1 MDPLEPWIDASAVRR
16 MAERL
21 LEASDEPEVDPGPD
35 AGFGSDAVKI
45 NVEQIFK
52 LLSPGTEVKAL

>member
-21 LEASDEPEVDPGPD
+21 MVDSDEPEVNPGPD
-35 AGFGSDAVKI
+35 AGFGNEFATSSAVG
-45 NVEQIFK
+45 VAR
-52 LLSPGTEVKAL
+52 L